1 MKLTGYATAFES
13 QGKKE
18 VYKNGLITYAS
29 PVHHRYDKDI
39 LKKYKNKEVG
49 AARSWIKWF
58 YFKSTIFYLDAFFNI

>member
-1 MKLTGYATAFES
+1 MQLTGYATGVDNL

-49 AARSWIKWF
+49 AARTWIKWF
-58 YFKSTIFYLDAFFNI
+58 LFQSQFLFFNI